1 MRLGSTAILTALAA
15 EADRGGV
22 VAWLTQPAVLI
33 ALLVVGVGAL
43 LYGADRLDN
52 SSSWGAGR
60 DGRGARVALA
70 AVAVLVLTG
79 GAAAWWRT
87 SDGATTRLIEGTS
100 SQEAQ
105 SEDGL
110 GDGVVAGDPD
120 GPVAPAPPSPASAP
134 AVSAFD
140 AVEQAVAASQQAY
153 PDGQAENVLLAR
165 AAPSAEA
172 LAAAGLQGLFD
183 SPLLLT
189 DSAVLSPETAA
200 EIDRLGTPS
209 IHILGGDRAVAPA
222 IEEQM
227 AATGHATHRHAGP
240 TGIETAISI
249 AELHFPDATTAILTR
264 AYDSSAN
271 ATDAFAD
278 SLAAGGLAAA
288 RQLPVLLTAAGE
300 LSETTSQYLER
311 SLVSNVVVVGDLTTI
326 SGQVVTDLA
335 DLGIES
341 ARVAGSDRYGTAVA
355 IAQLPDFAD
364 AGAVLLVEGSR
375 ASVWPGG
382 SLAAVIASRED
393 APILLTDSDEL
404 PEATA
409 TYLEARRFVPT
420 RLVCGPGVTAT
431 ACAAAEAI
439 AVTT

>member
-1 MRLGSTAILTALAA
+1 MQVGFSAILTALAA

-22 VAWLTQPAVLI
+22 VAWLTQPPVLV
-33 ALLVVGVGAL
+33 ALLVAGVGAL

-52 SSSWGAGR
+52 SSSWGAVR

-70 AVAVLVLTG
+70 AVAVLVLAG

-87 SDGATTRLIEGTS
+87 SDGATTRLVEGAS

-105 SEDGL
+105 SADAM
-110 GDGVVAGDPD
+110 GDEVGGDPG
-120 GPVAPAPPSPASAP
+120 GPVAPPGPASAP

-140 AVEQAVAASQQAY
+140 AVGQAVAASQQAY

-189 DSAVLSPETAA
+189 DSVVLSPETAA

-222 IEEQM
+222 IEEQL

-240 TGIETAISI
+240 TGVETAISI

-264 AYDSSAN
+264 AYDSSAD

-288 RQLPVLLTAAGE
+288 QQLPVLLTGAGG
-300 LSETTSQYLER
+300 LSQTTSAYLER
-311 SLVSNVVVVGDLTTI
+311 SLVRSVVVVGDVTAI
-326 SGQVVTDLA
+326 GGQVVTDLA

-341 ARVAGSDRYGTAVA
+341 SRVAGPDRYGTAAA
-355 IAQLPDFAD
+355 IAQLPQFTD
-364 AGAVLLVEGSR
+364 ASAVVLVEGSR

-382 SLAAVIASRED
+382 SLAAVIAGRED

-409 TYLEARRFVPT
+409 AYLEARRFVPT